1 MATASANMRHNGE
14 TLGEDKTTGGAETRQ
29 HYAGNKKEIEKQQ
42 MVTKVFRKK
51 KRWDVDYKVAL
62 F

>member
-1 MATASANMRHNGE
+1 MATASANMRQNGE
-14 TLGEDKTTGGAETRQ
+14 ALGEDKTTGGAETRQ

-42 MVTKVFRKK
+42 MVTKVFHTK
-51 KRWDVDYKVAL
+51 KRWDIDYKVAI